1 MLREKN
7 ECIATRAFAALILDY
22 EFKAQPEWNIPASVS
37 CRVLIEDLCVDRI
50 HAETREKAI
59 EAFRTWKRGA

>member
-7 ECIATRAFAALILDY
+7 ECIAARAFAALILDY
-22 EFKAQPEWNIPASVS
+22 EWKADEYMPAGVS
-37 CRVLIEDLCVDRI
+37 CRVLIEDLCVDHI

-59 EAFRTWKRGA
+59 EIFNAWKRG

>member
-22 EFKAQPEWNIPASVS
+22 EFHDYVS
-37 CRVLIEDLCVDRI
+37 CRVLIEDLFKARI
-50 HAETREKAI
+50 HAANRAEAI
-59 EAFRTWKRGA
+59 EIFTTGKWKEM

>member
-1 MLREKN
+1 MLHEKN

-22 EFKAQPEWNIPASVS
+22 EFPASEFVPAYVS

-50 HAETREKAI
+50 IAETREKAI
-59 EAFRTWKRGA
+59 EAFKAWKRG